1 MTRIRGAEL
10 MNEDKPLTPAQA
22 QYVLSRLMQDG
33 KLSARD
39 VARYLSSMQGEIRA
53 LEDRLIHLRSLA
65 SGPAPAGRR
74 GRGRRAVGRPRT
86 AVAAAKP
93 AKKKATLSPKQRA
106 SRQLQGVYMSLIR
119 QFPKT
124 KRTAIQALAKE
135 KDRQAAVDMMKA
147 ELAKKK

>member
-1 MTRIRGAEL
+1 
-10 MNEDKPLTPAQA
+10 MNDDKPLTPAQA
-22 QYVLSRLMQDG
+22 QYVLNRLMQDG

-39 VARYLSSMQGEIRA
+39 VARYLGSMQGEIRE
-53 LEDRLIHLRSLA
+53 LEDRLMHLRSLSSA
-65 SGPAPAGRR
+65 TAPTGR
-74 GRGRRAVGRPRT
+74 RGRRAVGRPRGSAT
-86 AVAAAKP
+86 ENAAVAKP
-93 AKKKATLSPKQRA
+93 AAPAKRKAALSPKQRA

-124 KRTAIQALAKE
+124 KRSAIQTLAKA